1 MRILPAFLVAVCCLM
16 RPASAQQGE
25 ILDVDEVRKG
35 HRLAI
40 TVCAICHLAAPD
52 QAHEPSLD
60 PPAPSFESIVQRK
73 DFSAEW
79 LTQFVTT
86 THRGLDNPQGMPNPL
101 LMDSQVKAIVAYF
114 LSLRK

>member
-1 MRILPAFLVAVCCLM
+1 MRIVPALFVVCCLI
-16 RPASAQQGE
+16 RPVWAQQSE
-25 ILDVDEVRKG
+25 MPNPDEEQKG

-79 LTQFVTT
+79 LTLV
-86 THRGLDNPQGMPNPL
+86 RNPRIG
-101 LMDSQVKAIVAYF
+101 AWTI
-114 LSLRK
+114 RKECPIPY